1 MDELTTGLRVEA
13 RDEPGGVTRVL
24 LSGEADYAAARH
36 LRARLE
42 EINGEHVVIDM
53 KAVTLCDSSC
63 IATLAFAARR
73 QRQRGKEFTLRNPRP
88 VLLRTLERLGLEDVF
103 QIEAPR

>member
-13 RDEPGGVTRVL
+13 SREADGVTRVL
-24 LSGEADYAAARH
+24 LSGEADYASARH

-42 EINGEHVVIDM
+42 EVEGDHVVVDM

-63 IATLAFAARR
+63 IAALAFAARR
-73 QRQRGKEFTLRNPRP
+73 QRQQGKLFTLRNPRP

-103 QIEAPR
+103 RLEPTR